1 MASKKNIK
9 TNSPSDALSPVS
21 RALLGNKGKAVSRSQ
36 AMKAVFNI
44 RREQLKRDN
53 TNIEVNENSNNVQPP
68 AKAAKTPLNNNN
80 SKKMLATPN
89 AMSLKQSTRYPFN
102 SPTDNVLSPNSR
114 TIISEKKKLVG
125 LRYVGQGQD
134 ENAFAIKR
142 NMNGNSEI
150 KGKRSLFSKS
160 KLTKTKSFSG
170 IETGSLSQQDQEQ
183 QQQTP
188 VMPLG
193 NRDINI

>member
-1 MASKKNIK
+1 MASSKNIK
-9 TNSPSDALSPVS
+9 TNSPSDILSPVS
-21 RALLGNKGKAVSRSQ
+21 RALLGNKGKSMSRSQ
-36 AMKAVFNI
+36 AMKAVFNN

-53 TNIEVNENSNNVQPP
+53 TNIESNENNSSLQPP
-68 AKAAKTPLNNNN
+68 AKVAKTPLNN
-80 SKKMLATPN
+80 KKMLATPN
-89 AMSLKQSTRYPFN
+89 AISLKQSTKFPFN

-125 LRYVGQGQD
+125 LCYVGQGQD

-142 NMNGNSEI
+142 DVNGNSEI

-170 IETGSLSQQDQEQ
+170 IETGALSQQDQQ
-183 QQQTP
+183 QAP